1 MLSES
6 KSDVSGGSLSNVQ
19 SNVPSKLV
27 DGTALSIELV
37 NGNGVNGLAKQ
48 VGASLPV
55 DRWRVV
61 RTANYKHYSVE
72 LTRIEYLPHHAD
84 DARRFSSLLGI
95 STRFRPNTEQKGTL
109 RIILGHD
116 CKNIAQLKERL
127 ASAAPTPSS

>member
-6 KSDVSGGSLSNVQ
+6 KLDVSAGSLSNVQ

-27 DGTALSIELV
+27 HGAALSIELV

-116 CKNIAQLKERL
+116 YKNTAQLKERL
-127 ASAAPTPSS
+127 ASALAAPSS